1 MRNGKTVYFCRRI
14 SKAGEDEKFSMPVPI
29 VLNLGYLTI
38 QPTGGYLDVQTYG
51 EFVDITHRG
60 IATPYEK
67 WDGYFHEGDRFY
79 LDKVPDGFVEDTEPD
94 MGWGYDANAK
104 IIAVK
109 PQNYAINLT
118 IRNIV
123 E

>member
-1 MRNGKTVYFCRRI
+1 MLG
-14 SKAGEDEKFSMPVPI
+14 
-29 VLNLGYLTI
+29 LGYLTI
-38 QPTGGYLDVQTYG
+38 QPVSGYMDFQVYG

-60 IATPYEK
+60 IATPYEM
-67 WDGYFHEGDRFY
+67 WDGVFHEGDRFY
-79 LDKVPDGFVEDTEPD
+79 LDKVPDGFDDDTEPEL
-94 MGWGYDANAK
+94 GWGYDANAK

-109 PQNYAINLT
+109 PQNFAINLT

>member
-1 MRNGKTVYFCRRI
+1 M
-14 SKAGEDEKFSMPVPI
+14 
-29 VLNLGYLTI
+29 TI

-60 IATPYEK
+60 IATPYQM
-67 WDGYFHEGDRFY
+67 WDGVFHEGDRFY
-79 LDKVPDGFVEDTEPD
+79 LDKVPDGFEGDSEPEL
-94 MGWGYDANAK
+94 GWGYDANAK

-109 PQNYAINLT
+109 PQNLAINLT